1 MNELYRII
9 VIRFDYISAKCL
21 FPIILN
27 WQEATKATYE
37 IEILNKI
44 IAELETALGVSKV
57 RIVHNRISSYE
68 DLKNEFNGIIGD
80 INYNA
85 TDSQLRTLSVDLKR
99 FKPLTDFDI
108 ENGTIEKFELHSMHF
123 PIKVN
128 DPTNLTLSILE
139 QLPMLVIEE

>member
-1 MNELYRII
+1 MDKLYRIV
-9 VIRFDYISAKCL
+9 VIRFDYTSAKCL

-27 WQEATKATYE
+27 WEQTTKAVYE
-37 IEILNKI
+37 IEIMNKI
-44 IAELETALGVSKV
+44 IAELETALGVTKV
-57 RIVHNRISSYE
+57 RVVHNRISTYE

-80 INYNA
+80 INYN
-85 TDSQLRTLSVDLKR
+85 TPNSQLRTLSVDLKR
-99 FKPLTDFDI
+99 FKPLTPFDI

-128 DPTNLTLSILE
+128 DPSNLTLTILE